1 MEYAI
6 AITGAIRVNI
16 AKLSKRLKY
25 INKNLTEY
33 ITNATNTIVPGID
46 AEAFNCIIIPNSSVS
61 KFARSPEDIAIMSKI
76 DWFMYITAT
85 MKKCKVN
92 NITTL
97 RIQFCSILLYLALR
111 SAIVDIAILIPIYIS
126 VNSNPIAQTIN
137 RA

>member
-46 AEAFNCIIIPNSSVS
+46 AEAF
-61 KFARSPEDIAIMSKI
+61 
-76 DWFMYITAT
+76 
-85 MKKCKVN
+85 
-92 NITTL
+92 
-97 RIQFCSILLYLALR
+97 
-111 SAIVDIAILIPIYIS
+111 
-126 VNSNPIAQTIN
+126 
-137 RA
+137 